1 MSEPSEQSAGRAIV
15 TFARGWQTLVAVRSL
30 GRRGV
35 EVVAGDHYSMTPGSL
50 SKYCTAKFKYPDP
63 DRDPEGFLD
72 ALEAVVLEH
81 KPDDDRPYV
90 LLPIHKESYLIAQ
103 HRERFEPHISL
114 ALPGIGEIMQVH
126 NKGTIAAYAK
136 ERGLPMPA
144 TWIPETVE
152 DFHAQLDEMA
162 VPAFVKIRESSSGV
176 GIDKVGTR
184 EQLEKTFL
192 QFVDQF
198 NLSPGDLPIIQALVP
213 GDDYC
218 VTTLFNRGKLEA
230 CMTYRNLRIFPAKT
244 GPGAMRE
251 TVEAPAMEK
260 IVGDVLGPLD
270 WHGVAELDF
279 RWDGQPDSAPHLIE
293 VNPRFWGGLIQAV
306 ESGWDYPWLTFQL
319 ASTGKVDLDAERR
332 TDVKTEIPILAF
344 LATLNELSHSE
355 AGQAALKSGWENAK
369 DEFRDGSKRA
379 GLKALL
385 KGLKTGLDPKA
396 RLAEAKRVLGDHKHN
411 VYDIFSKEDPGPA
424 LGIFFPL
431 AVFLKHGKVNLDL
444 ITGEGATSTDDRD
457 PRKD

>member
-1 MSEPSEQSAGRAIV
+1 MSETHAGRAIV
-15 TFARGWQTLVAVRSL
+15 TFSRGWQTLVAVRSL

-35 EVVAGDHYSMTPGSL
+35 EVVTGDRYSMTPGSL

-63 DRDPEGFLD
+63 DQDPEGFLD

-81 KPDDDRPYV
+81 KPEDGGPYV

-114 ALPGIGEIMQVH
+114 ALPGIDQILQVH
-126 NKGTIAAYAK
+126 NKGTLAAYAQ
-136 ERGLPMPA
+136 RVGLPMPE
-144 TWIPETVE
+144 TWIPGTVE
-152 DFHAQLDEMA
+152 EFHEQLEEMA
-162 VPAFVKIRESSSGV
+162 VPAFLKIRESSSGV
-176 GIDKVGTR
+176 GIAKVDTR
-184 EQLEKTFL
+184 EELEKTFL
-192 QFVDQF
+192 KFVDQF
-198 NLSPGDLPIIQALVP
+198 KLAPGDLPIIQALVP

-230 CMTYRNLRIFPAKT
+230 CMTYRNLRTYPAKT
-244 GPGAMRE
+244 GPGALRE
-251 TVEAPAMEK
+251 TVDVPAMEK
-260 IVGDVLGPLD
+260 VSAEVLGPLD

-279 RWDGQPDSAPHLIE
+279 RWDGQPDSEPKLIE

-306 ESGWDYPWLTFQL
+306 ESGWDYPWLTYQL
-319 ASTGKVDLDAERR
+319 AATGTVDLDAERR

-344 LATLNELSHSE
+344 LATLNEMSHSE
-355 AGQAALKSGWENAK
+355 AGHAALKSGWETAK

-379 GLKALL
+379 GLKAFLR
-385 KGLKTGLDPKA
+385 GLKTGLDPKA
-396 RLAEAKRVLGDHKHN
+396 RLREAKRVLSDHKHN
-411 VYDIFSKEDPGPA
+411 VYDVLSKEDPGPA

-444 ITGEGATSTDDRD
+444 ITGEGAPSADDGD
-457 PRKD
+457 DAQD

>member
-1 MSEPSEQSAGRAIV
+1 MSEQHAGRAIV
-15 TFARGWQTLVAVRSL
+15 TFSRGWQTLVAVRSL

-35 EVVAGDHYSMTPGSL
+35 EVITGDHYSMTPGSL

-63 DRDPEGFLD
+63 DKDPEGFLD

-114 ALPGIGEIMQVH
+114 ALPGIDQILQVH
-126 NKGTIAAYAK
+126 NKGTLAAYAQK
-136 ERGLPMPA
+136 VGLPMPE
-144 TWIPETVE
+144 TWIPGTVE
-152 DFHAQLDEMA
+152 EFHEQLEAMA
-162 VPAFVKIRESSSGV
+162 VPAFLKIRESSSGV
-176 GIDKVGTR
+176 GIAKVDTR
-184 EQLEKTFL
+184 EELEKTFFK
-192 QFVDQF
+192 FVDQF
-198 NLSPGDLPIIQALVP
+198 KLAPGDLPIIQALVP

-230 CMTYRNLRIFPAKT
+230 CMTYRNLRIYPAKT
-244 GPGAMRE
+244 GPGALRE
-251 TVEAPAMEK
+251 TVDAPAMEK
-260 IVGDVLGPLD
+260 VSAEVLGPLD

-279 RWDGQPDSAPHLIE
+279 RWDGQPDSEPKLIE

-319 ASTGKVDLDAERR
+319 AATGTVDLDVERR

-344 LATLNELSHSE
+344 LATLDELSHNE
-355 AGQAALKSGWENAK
+355 AGHAALKDGWETAK

-385 KGLKTGLDPKA
+385 RGLKTGLDPKA
-396 RLAEAKRVLGDHKHN
+396 RLREAKRVLSDHKHN
-411 VYDIFSKEDPGPA
+411 VYDILSKEDPGPA

-431 AVFLKHGKVNLDL
+431 AVFLKHGKVNVDL
-444 ITGEGATSTDDRD
+444 ITGEGAPGADDGD
-457 PRKD
+457 DTQD

>member
-1 MSEPSEQSAGRAIV
+1 MSEQHAGRAIV
-15 TFARGWQTLVAVRSL
+15 TFSRGWQTLVAVRSL

-35 EVVAGDHYSMTPGSL
+35 EVITGDHYSMTPGSL

-63 DRDPEGFLD
+63 DKDPEGFLD

-114 ALPGIGEIMQVH
+114 ALPGIDQILQVH
-126 NKGTIAAYAK
+126 NKGTLAAYAQK
-136 ERGLPMPA
+136 VGLPMPE
-144 TWIPETVE
+144 TWIPGTVE
-152 DFHAQLDEMA
+152 EFHEQLEAVA
-162 VPAFVKIRESSSGV
+162 VPAFLKIRESSSGV
-176 GIDKVGTR
+176 GIAKVDTR
-184 EQLEKTFL
+184 EELEKTFL
-192 QFVDQF
+192 KFVNQFK
-198 NLSPGDLPIIQALVP
+198 LAPGDLPISQALVP

-218 VTTLFNRGKLEA
+218 VTTLFNRGKLKA
-230 CMTYRNLRIFPAKT
+230 CMTYRNLRIYPAKT
-244 GPGAMRE
+244 GPGALRE
-251 TVEAPAMEK
+251 TVDAPAMEK
-260 IVGDVLGPLD
+260 VSAEVLGPLD

-279 RWDGQPDSAPHLIE
+279 RWDGQPDSEPKLIE

-319 ASTGKVDLDAERR
+319 AATGTVDLDVERR

-344 LATLNELSHSE
+344 LATLDELSHNE
-355 AGQAALKSGWENAK
+355 AGHAALKDGWETAK
-369 DEFRDGSKRA
+369 DEFCDGSKRA

-385 KGLKTGLDPKA
+385 RGLKTGLNPKA
-396 RLAEAKRVLGDHKHN
+396 RLREAKRVLSDHKHN
-411 VYDIFSKEDPGPA
+411 VYDILSKEDPGPA

-431 AVFLKHGKVNLDL
+431 AVFLKHGKVNVDL
-444 ITGEGATSTDDRD
+444 ITGEGAPGADDGD
-457 PRKD
+457 NTQD

>member
-1 MSEPSEQSAGRAIV
+1 MSEQHAGRAIV

-35 EVVAGDHYSMTPGSL
+35 EVVTGDHYSMTPGSL

-63 DRDPEGFLD
+63 DKDPEGFLD

-90 LLPIHKESYLIAQ
+90 LLPIHKESFLIAQ

-114 ALPGIGEIMQVH
+114 ALPGIDQILQVH
-126 NKGTIAAYAK
+126 NKGTLAAYAQK
-136 ERGLPMPA
+136 VGLPMPE
-144 TWIPETVE
+144 TWIPGTVE
-152 DFHAQLDEMA
+152 EFHEQLEAMS
-162 VPAFVKIRESSSGV
+162 VPAFLKIRESSSGV
-176 GIDKVGTR
+176 GIAKVDTR
-184 EQLEKTFL
+184 EELEKTFL
-192 QFVDQF
+192 KFVNQFK
-198 NLSPGDLPIIQALVP
+198 LAPGDLPIIQALVP

-230 CMTYRNLRIFPAKT
+230 CMTYRNLRIYPAKT
-244 GPGAMRE
+244 GPGALRE
-251 TVEAPAMEK
+251 TVDAPAMEK
-260 IVGDVLGPLD
+260 VSAEVLGPLD

-279 RWDGQPDSAPHLIE
+279 RWDGQPDSEPKLIE

-319 ASTGKVDLDAERR
+319 AATGTVDLDVERR

-344 LATLNELSHSE
+344 LATLDELSHNE
-355 AGQAALKSGWENAK
+355 AGHAALKDGWETAK
-369 DEFRDGSKRA
+369 DEFRAGSKRA

-385 KGLKTGLDPKA
+385 RGLKTGLDPKA
-396 RLAEAKRVLGDHKHN
+396 RLREAKRVLSDHKHN
-411 VYDIFSKEDPGPA
+411 VYDILSKEDPGPA

-431 AVFLKHGKVNLDL
+431 AVFLKHGKVNVDL
-444 ITGEGATSTDDRD
+444 ITGEGAPGADDGD
-457 PRKD
+457 DTQD

>member
-1 MSEPSEQSAGRAIV
+1 MSEQHAGRAIV
-15 TFARGWQTLVAVRSL
+15 TFSRGWQTLVAVRSL

-35 EVVAGDHYSMTPGSL
+35 EVITGDHYSMTPGSL

-63 DRDPEGFLD
+63 DKDPEGFLD
-72 ALEAVVLEH
+72 ALEVVVLEH

-114 ALPGIGEIMQVH
+114 ALPGIDQILQVH
-126 NKGTIAAYAK
+126 NKGTLAAYAQK
-136 ERGLPMPA
+136 VGLPMPE
-144 TWIPETVE
+144 TWIPGTVE
-152 DFHAQLDEMA
+152 EVHEQLEAMA
-162 VPAFVKIRESSSGV
+162 VPAFLKIRESSSGV
-176 GIDKVGTR
+176 GIAKVDTR
-184 EQLEKTFL
+184 EVLEKTFL
-192 QFVDQF
+192 KFVDQF
-198 NLSPGDLPIIQALVP
+198 KLAPGDLPIIQALVP

-230 CMTYRNLRIFPAKT
+230 CMTYRNLRIYPAKT
-244 GPGAMRE
+244 GPGALRE
-251 TVEAPAMEK
+251 TVDAPAMEK
-260 IVGDVLGPLD
+260 VSAEVLGPLD

-279 RWDGQPDSAPHLIE
+279 RWDGQPDSEPKLIE

-319 ASTGKVDLDAERR
+319 AATGTVDLDVERR
-332 TDVKTEIPILAF
+332 TNVKTEIPILAF
-344 LATLNELSHSE
+344 LATLDELSHNE
-355 AGQAALKSGWENAK
+355 AGHAALKDGWETAK

-385 KGLKTGLDPKA
+385 RGLKTGLDPKA
-396 RLAEAKRVLGDHKHN
+396 RLREAKRVLSDHKHN
-411 VYDIFSKEDPGPA
+411 VYDILSKEDPGPA

-431 AVFLKHGKVNLDL
+431 AVFLKHGKVNVDL
-444 ITGEGATSTDDRD
+444 ITGEGAPSADDGD
-457 PRKD
+457 DAQD

>member
-1 MSEPSEQSAGRAIV
+1 MTEQPAGRAIV

-35 EVVAGDHYSMTPGSL
+35 EVITGDQYSMTPGSL

-63 DRDPEGFLD
+63 DKDPAGFLD
-72 ALEAVVLEH
+72 ALEAVVREH

-90 LLPIHKESYLIAQ
+90 LLPIHKESYLIAK

-114 ALPGIGEIMQVH
+114 ALPGIDQILQVH
-126 NKGTIAAYAK
+126 NKGTLAAYAQK
-136 ERGLPMPA
+136 VGLPMPE
-144 TWIPETVE
+144 TWIPGTVE
-152 DFHAQLDEMA
+152 EFHEQLEAMA
-162 VPAFVKIRESSSGV
+162 VPAFLKIRESSSGV
-176 GIDKVGTR
+176 GIAKVDTR
-184 EQLEKTFL
+184 EELEKTFL
-192 QFVDQF
+192 KFVDQF
-198 NLSPGDLPIIQALVP
+198 KLAPGNLPIIQALVP

-230 CMTYRNLRIFPAKT
+230 CMTYRNLRTYPAKT
-244 GPGAMRE
+244 GPGALRE
-251 TVEAPAMEK
+251 TVDAPAMEK
-260 IVGDVLGPLD
+260 VSAEVLGPLE

-279 RWDGQPDSAPHLIE
+279 RWDGQPDSEPKLIE

-306 ESGWDYPWLTFQL
+306 ESGWDYPWLTYQL
-319 ASTGKVDLDAERR
+319 AATGRVDLDAERR
-332 TDVKTEIPILAF
+332 MDVKTEIPILAF

-355 AGQAALKSGWENAK
+355 AGHAALKSGWENAK
-369 DEFRDGSKRA
+369 GEFRDGSKRA

-396 RLAEAKRVLGDHKHN
+396 RLREARRVLSDHKHN
-411 VYDIFSKEDPGPA
+411 VYDILSEEDPGPA

-444 ITGEGATSTDDRD
+444 ITGEGTPGTDDGD
-457 PRKD
+457 DAQD

>member
-1 MSEPSEQSAGRAIV
+1 MASNQDKLESIIGYHFLDSTLLDRALTHRSFSAFNNERLEFLGDAVLDLLVSELLMERFPDLDEGGLSKFRAS
-15 TFARGWQTLVAVRSL
+15 LVNESRLSGIATQLDLGSYLRL
-30 GRRGV
+30 GRG
-35 EVVAGDHYSMTPGSL
+35 EEMTGGRKKPSL
-50 SKYCTAKFKYPDP
+50 LA
-63 DRDPEGFLD
+63 D

-90 LLPIHKESYLIAQ
+90 LLPIHKESYLIAK

-114 ALPGIGEIMQVH
+114 ALPGIDEIMQVH
-126 NKGTIAAYAK
+126 NKGTIAAYAR

-176 GIDKVGTR
+176 GIDKVDTR
-184 EQLEKTFL
+184 GELEKTFL

-198 NLSPGDLPIIQALVP
+198 NLAPGDLPIIQALVP

-230 CMTYRNLRIFPAKT
+230 CMTYRNLRIFPAQT

-251 TVEAPAMEK
+251 TVEAPALEK

-319 ASTGKVDLDAERR
+319 AATGKVDLDAERR
-332 TDVKTEIPILAF
+332 TAVKTEIPILAF
-344 LATLNELSHSE
+344 LATLMGH
-355 AGQAALKSGWENAK
+355 
-369 DEFRDGSKRA
+369 
-379 GLKALL
+379 
-385 KGLKTGLDPKA
+385 
-396 RLAEAKRVLGDHKHN
+396 
-411 VYDIFSKEDPGPA
+411 GPSVA
-424 LGIFFPL
+424 IYLPL
-431 AVFLKHGKVNLDL
+431 HAQ
-444 ITGEGATSTDDRD
+444 
-457 PRKD
+457 

>member
-1 MSEPSEQSAGRAIV
+1 MSEQHAGRAIV
-15 TFARGWQTLVAVRSL
+15 TFSRGWQTLVAVRSL

-35 EVVAGDHYSMTPGSL
+35 EVITGDHYSMTPGSL

-63 DRDPEGFLD
+63 DQDPEGFLD

-114 ALPGIGEIMQVH
+114 ALPGIDQILQVH
-126 NKGTIAAYAK
+126 NKGTLAAYAQK
-136 ERGLPMPA
+136 VGLPMPE
-144 TWIPETVE
+144 TWIPGTVE
-152 DFHAQLDEMA
+152 EFHEQLEAMA
-162 VPAFVKIRESSSGV
+162 VPAFLKIRESSSGV
-176 GIDKVGTR
+176 GIAKVDTR
-184 EQLEKTFL
+184 EELEKTFL
-192 QFVDQF
+192 KFVDQF
-198 NLSPGDLPIIQALVP
+198 KLAPGNLPIIQALVP

-230 CMTYRNLRIFPAKT
+230 CMTYRNLRIYPAKT
-244 GPGAMRE
+244 GPGALRE
-251 TVEAPAMEK
+251 TVDAPAMEK
-260 IVGDVLGPLD
+260 VSAEVLGPLD

-279 RWDGQPDSAPHLIE
+279 RWDGQPASEPKLIE

-319 ASTGKVDLDAERR
+319 AATGTVDLDVERR

-344 LATLNELSHSE
+344 LATLDELSHNE
-355 AGQAALKSGWENAK
+355 AGHAALKDGWETAK
-369 DEFRDGSKRA
+369 DEFCDGSKRA

-385 KGLKTGLDPKA
+385 RGLKTGLDPKA
-396 RLAEAKRVLGDHKHN
+396 RLREAKRVLSDHKHN
-411 VYDIFSKEDPGPA
+411 VYDILSKEDPGPA

-431 AVFLKHGKVNLDL
+431 AVFLKHGKVNVDL
-444 ITGEGATSTDDRD
+444 ITGEGAPSADDGD
-457 PRKD
+457 DAQD